1 MQKTPISSE
10 PLTLLSLRST
20 LRGLLLS
27 WVQRKKPTPQLYSFL
42 REGADSVV
50 TVAGQDLIAI
60 GPGLGEAVIH
70 GTLGK
75 KSAFIRVNVVQGTLG
90 KKSAFIRVNVVQG
103 TLGKRSAFIRVNVVQ
118 AESSSKLSTWLH
130 ELFISILDFASE
142 MLLGKMRKTYLQRV
156 EVGVVSLEA
165 LAGYGLDLNTIEA
178 TAFFSNGSSED
189 VTGQLDWNVTSGNE
203 TTMETMF

>member
-1 MQKTPISSE
+1 MLCALE
-10 PLTLLSLRST
+10 TLST
-20 LRGLLLS
+20 L
-27 WVQRKKPTPQLYSFL
+27 T
-42 REGADSVV
+42 
-50 TVAGQDLIAI
+50 
-60 GPGLGEAVIH
+60 
-70 GTLGK
+70 
-75 KSAFIRVNVVQGTLG
+75 RVN
-90 KKSAFIRVNVVQG
+90 
-103 TLGKRSAFIRVNVVQ
+103 AFIRVNVVQ

-130 ELFISILDFASE
+130 ELFISILDSASE
-142 MLLGKMRKTYLQRV
+142 MLLGKKRKTYLQRV